1 MPTLYSYRKHQDTLI
16 SRELRFPEDP
26 KTGERLGTEL
36 ATVDGV
42 TYVSLP
48 DGAVLPVDQ
57 PKEIAASIAAVTPTA
72 ALKTAIADASP
83 HVALV
88 RERTRAK
95 IREKFSL
102 EDEVG
107 LLRSKLRAPATANPA
122 FDAYDTFAESA
133 RAWAAAEKTRLGLG

>member
-1 MPTLYSYRKHQDTLI
+1 MPSIFAYRRYFDTLI
-16 SRELRFPEDP
+16 SRELRFPVDP
-26 KTGERLGTEL
+26 ATHQRLGTEL

-48 DGAVLPVDQ
+48 DGAVLPADQ
-57 PKEIAASIAAVTPTA
+57 SSEIAATVAAVTLTP
-72 ALKTAIADASP
+72 ALRLAISNASP
-83 HVALV
+83 HVALIQTRV
-88 RERTRAK
+88 REK

-107 LLRSKLRAPATANPA
+107 LLRSKLRAPAIANPA